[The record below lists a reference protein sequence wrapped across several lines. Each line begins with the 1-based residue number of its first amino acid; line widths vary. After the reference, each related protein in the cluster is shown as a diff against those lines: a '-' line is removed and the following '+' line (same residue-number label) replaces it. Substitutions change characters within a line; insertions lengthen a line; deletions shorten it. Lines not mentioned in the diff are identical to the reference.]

1 MAAGRLGSP
10 ASVLLPQPW
19 VYQPHGTSDLDRGGI
34 HPVRVHTL
42 PNAAAAPSLR
52 IPATSTAGL
61 RDGILPGICGGIRPA
76 HGLYRECDRSAA
88 VRISAAPVSA
98 ARPSGSGCG
107 PGGEDTWDECR
118 AIARLRD
125 SFLMLRE
132 EPSGAALS

>member
-34 HPVRVHTL
+34 HPVRVHSL
-42 PNAAAAPSLR
+42 PDAAAATSLR
-52 IPATSTAGL
+52 IPAASTAGL
-61 RDGILPGICGGIRPA
+61 RDGILPGICSGVRPA
-76 HGLYRECDRSAA
+76 HGLYRERDRSAA
-88 VRISAAPVSA
+88 VEIVSPVSA
-98 ARPSGSGCG
+98 GRPSGSGCG

-125 SFLMLRE
+125 SFRRLRE
-132 EPSGAALS
+132 EPSGSALS

>member
-52 IPATSTAGL
+52 ISAASTAGL
-61 RDGILPGICGGIRPA
+61 RDGILPGICGGVRPA

-88 VRISAAPVSA
+88 VGFLLLRSAQLGLQVQA
-98 ARPSGSGCG
+98 AGQAVKILGMNAEQSRGFG
-107 PGGEDTWDECR
+107 
-118 AIARLRD
+118 IA
-125 SFLMLRE
+125 S
-132 EPSGAALS
+132 